1 MYVLSKVS
9 KQWQRL
15 LYFLVCNSQM
25 SLIFCEASEFQV
37 KNVKATLI
45 CFEAVLGLKVNFF
58 FKSEHIGIKINDSY
72 LHQLAAIFSC
82 KAGALPT
89 AYLGLRLCTR
99 TAKKSEWDPVVERIE
114 QRVSH

>member
-25 SLIFCEASEFQV
+25 SLIFCEASEYQV

-45 CFEAVLGLKVNFF
+45 CFEAVSGLKVNFF
-58 FKSEHIGIKINDSY
+58 FS
-72 LHQLAAIFSC
+72 
-82 KAGALPT
+82 KANT
-89 AYLGLRLCTR
+89 LGLKLMIPIFINLLLCL
-99 TAKKSEWDPVVERIE
+99 AVK
-114 QRVSH
+114 RVLFPLHI